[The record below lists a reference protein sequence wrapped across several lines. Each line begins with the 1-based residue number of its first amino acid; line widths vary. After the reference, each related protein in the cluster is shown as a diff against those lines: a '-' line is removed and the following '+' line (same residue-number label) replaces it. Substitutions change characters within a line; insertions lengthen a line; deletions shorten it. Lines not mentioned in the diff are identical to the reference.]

1 MLKKFLLFV
10 AMGTLVF
17 SMAGCRQEPA
27 EPETA
32 DEAIDQIEAEIE
44 QLIAEEEAEAEAFRE
59 QPLQEYVPGTIPP
72 GEYVYT
78 YVTENGIEKESIF
91 YFFDDSQVG
100 VGSESRRMS
109 YSYNEDT
116 DIYSI
121 EDYGSMPAYCYSYTG
136 RYEDGVFILL
146 TKTFIGPEDTPNIE
160 DFIAKNY
167 DASTSETEPD
177 GRAYV
182 RQ

>member
-44 QLIAEEEAEAEAFRE
+44 RLIAEEEAFRE

-78 YVTENGIEKESIF
+78 YINEEGYEKTHTF
-91 YFFDDSQVG
+91 RFH
-100 VGSESRRMS
+100 
-109 YSYNEDT
+109 EDNRV
-116 DIYSI
+116 D
-121 EDYGSMPAYCYSYTG
+121 
-136 RYEDGVFILL
+136 
-146 TKTFIGPEDTPNIE
+146 
-160 DFIAKNY
+160 
-167 DASTSETEPD
+167 
-177 GRAYV
+177 
-182 RQ
+182 